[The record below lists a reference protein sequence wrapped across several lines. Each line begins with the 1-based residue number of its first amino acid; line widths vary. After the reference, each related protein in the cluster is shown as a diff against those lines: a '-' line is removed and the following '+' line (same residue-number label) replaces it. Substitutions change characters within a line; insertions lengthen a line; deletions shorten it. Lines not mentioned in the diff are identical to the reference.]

1 MDTTTT
7 DVTASQD
14 ALRPLRTFVG
24 ALTGAL
30 QGADQA
36 NAMADGY
43 AWNTPGRYQSVGP
56 YGVAMEGT
64 PVATTTTNGGL
75 YVSPAMVMLMIG
87 AAAVLLWKH

>member
-7 DVTASQD
+7 DVIASQD

-43 AWNTPGRYQSVGP
+43 AWNTPGRFQSVGP

-64 PVATTTTNGGL
+64 PVATTTNGGL
-75 YVSPAMVMLMIG
+75 YVSPAMVMLLIG